1 MTALEPTEILT
12 EVRLSVPEPGSG
24 SAYEKVEHPASG
36 FALVGACAVVQPDG
50 SAAVALTGIAASAV
64 ALADGDLAARS
75 ASSTSSATSSR
86 PAEYRRHL
94 AGVVARRALERA
106 RARAAEDTR

>member
-12 EVRLSVPEPGSG
+12 EVRLPLPEPGSG

-50 SAAVALTGIAASAV
+50 SAVLALTGIAASAV
-64 ALADGDLAARS
+64 AIADADLTGALGELDVFGDEFA
-75 ASSTSSATSSR
+75 

-94 AGVVARRALERA
+94 AGVVASRALERA